1 MTTEETPSGSQRG
14 SSTRQAGPFDA
25 IGVGIGPFNLSLAAL
40 LAPTS
45 FHARFFERNAEF
57 QWHPGL
63 LFPESTIQVS
73 YLKDLVTLADP
84 TSRYSFLAFLHAK
97 KRFYRF
103 INTGQARVHRLE
115 FNQYLQWVAGQL
127 DNVEFGAEVKM
138 VSLEADHFSV
148 RLSDRTLSTTN
159 LVLGTGLV
167 PNIPPWAR
175 PYLGREL
182 FHSIDYLDHPFDVTG
197 KLVAVVGGGQSGAEV
212 VFHLLRDNERLPMQ
226 LMWISSRGN
235 FLPLDDSPFTNEL
248 FTPAYSDYFFGL
260 SREQRDLL
268 LGEQRLASD
277 GVSEALLQRIYNRL
291 YELEFF
297 ERRDQ
302 ASDGGGQ
309 SANRLA
315 RLIPGQ
321 EVVDLRPGAPGCE
334 LVLRSRW
341 GDPQTVR
348 ADIVVLATG
357 FAYDLPEA
365 MRPLS
370 DRLSWDRDG
379 FVVRADFSIVWD
391 GPANL
396 QIYAQDAARH
406 MRGVADPN
414 LSLMAWRSAMIAN
427 SLLGKTVYEVEG
439 ESSALDFQET

>member
-1 MTTEETPSGSQRG
+1 MARGPQAASNVQR
-14 SSTRQAGPFDA
+14 AGPFDA

-45 FHARFFERNAEF
+45 FHARFFERHAEF

-84 TSRYSFLAFLHAK
+84 TSRYSFLAFLYAK

-127 DNVEFGAEVKM
+127 DNVEFGAEVRM

-159 LVLGTGLV
+159 LVLGTGLI

-235 FLPLDDSPFTNEL
+235 FLPLDESPFTNEL

-260 SREQRDLL
+260 SREQRELL

-297 ERRDQ
+297 ERRDVGK
-302 ASDGGGQ
+302 GGGQ
-309 SANRLA
+309 GTNRLA
-315 RLIPGQ
+315 RLMPGQ
-321 EVVDLRPGAPGCE
+321 DVVDLRSGAPGCE

-341 GDPQTVR
+341 GDVQRVR

-357 FAYDLPEA
+357 FVYDLPEA
-365 MRPLS
+365 MRPLA

-379 FVVRADFSIVWD
+379 FPVRADFSIAWD

-396 QIYAQDAARH
+396 RIYAQDAARH

-427 SLLGKTVYEVEG
+427 SLLGKTAYEVEG
-439 ESSALDFQET
+439 ESSALDFQEIR

>member
-1 MTTEETPSGSQRG
+1 VTTEEQRAR
-14 SSTRQAGPFDA
+14 SFDA

-45 FHARFFERNAEF
+45 FQARFFERNAEF

-63 LFPESTIQVS
+63 LFPEATIQVS

-84 TSRYSFLAFLHAK
+84 TSRYSFLAFLHAN

-127 DNVEFGAEVKM
+127 DNVEFGAEVRM
-138 VSLEADHFSV
+138 VRLEADHFSV

-167 PNIPPWAR
+167 PRIPPWAR
-175 PYLGREL
+175 PNLGREV

-197 KLVAVVGGGQSGAEV
+197 KLVAVVGGGQTGAEV
-212 VFHLLRDNERLPMQ
+212 VFHLLRDSERLPTQ
-226 LMWISSRGN
+226 LVWISSRSN
-235 FLPLDDSPFTNEL
+235 FLPLDESAFTNEL
-248 FTPAYSDYFFGL
+248 FTPAYSDYFFSL
-260 SREQRDLL
+260 SSEQRDLL

-277 GVSEALLQRIYNRL
+277 GISEALLQRIYNRL

-297 ERRDQ
+297 ERRHE

-309 SANRLA
+309 STNRLA
-315 RLIPGQ
+315 RLMPGQ

-334 LVLRSRW
+334 LLLRSRW
-341 GDPQTVR
+341 GDMQSVR

-357 FAYDLPEA
+357 FEYDLPEA
-365 MRPLS
+365 MRPLA
-370 DRLSWDRDG
+370 DRLTWDRDG
-379 FVVRADFSIVWD
+379 FPVRADFSIVWD

-396 QIYAQDAARH
+396 RIYAQDAARH

-427 SLLGKTVYEVEG
+427 SLLGKTAYEVEG
-439 ESSALDFQET
+439 ESSALET